1 MDNAAAVRT
10 ARIAACPTTNVARNL
25 PLVRELWTKM
35 FVQPGGPVEG
45 GETPRQALPENSL
58 RNSASKFLAMYANI
72 SGDCAVA
79 ALRGA
84 FGRAVYR
91 TAGHFC
97 TLSTQQCLCP
107 EITPHSSIIIDAT
120 RQTGKLAFF
129 IP

>member
-1 MDNAAAVRT
+1 MPYHECRTKPSAGTRALDQNVRAARRT
-10 ARIAACPTTNVARNL
+10 
-25 PLVRELWTKM
+25 
-35 FVQPGGPVEG
+35 GGR

-84 FGRAVYR
+84 FGRMVYR

-97 TLSTQQCLCP
+97 IPSTQQCLCP